1 MRKMILACLAGM
13 PALLAT
19 HSARA
24 EVVQADASMFVT
36 RDSVVVKTD
45 TLATWL
51 MLIKPGEWWNSGHTW
66 SGDAA
71 NLTLTPQGG
80 GCFCE
85 LIPATPTANSPGL
98 AGSAR
103 HMEVVL
109 ADPGKAL
116 RMRGALGP
124 LQSEPVQGVLT
135 ITMKAAD
142 AGGTRIVWE
151 YVVGGVLRYPPE
163 TISKAVDGVMSQ
175 QLGGLADKLGR
186 MESGAV
192 ESDKTKQSGFD
203 PLPSVDAADVGAALD
218 ALASGKLKD
227 GSKEQDSKTDSDAE
241 SETDN
246 AEANDPDAL

>member
-13 PALLAT
+13 PALLTA
-19 HSARA
+19 HGARA
-24 EVVQADASMFVT
+24 EVMQADASLFVT

-66 SGDAA
+66 SGDAT

-85 LIPATPTANSPGL
+85 GIPAKPTANSPGL
-98 AGSAR
+98 AGSAQ

-109 ADPGKAL
+109 AEPGKAL

-142 AGGTRIVWE
+142 EGGTRIVWE
-151 YVVGGVLRYPPE
+151 YVVGGVLRYPPD

-175 QLGGLADKLGR
+175 QLNGLADKLGR
-186 MESGAV
+186 IEAGEDKLDKV
-192 ESDKTKQSGFD
+192 EQDAGSD
-203 PLPSVDAADVGAALD
+203 PLLPDDAADVGAALD
-218 ALASGKLKD
+218 ALANEKLNDEPDKQSGKAD
-227 GSKEQDSKTDSDAE
+227 GNVAP
-241 SETDN
+241 
-246 AEANDPDAL
+246 EAKDPDAL

>member
-1 MRKMILACLAGM
+1 MRKLILACLAGM
-13 PALLAT
+13 PAVLAA
-19 HSARA
+19 HGARA
-24 EVVQADASMFVT
+24 EVMQADASLFVT

-51 MLIKPGEWWNSGHTW
+51 MLIKPGEWWSSGHTW
-66 SGDAA
+66 SGEAA

-85 LIPATPTANSPGL
+85 RIPAKPTANSPGL
-98 AGSAR
+98 AGSAQ

-109 ADPGKAL
+109 AEPGKAL

-135 ITMKAAD
+135 ITMQAAD

-163 TISKAVDGVMSQ
+163 KISKAVDGVMSQ
-175 QLGGLADKLGR
+175 QLNGLANKLGR
-186 MESGAV
+186 IEAEEVKPDKV
-192 ESDKTKQSGFD
+192 EQDAGSD
-203 PLPSVDAADVGAALD
+203 PLLSGDAADVGAALD
-218 ALASGKLKD
+218 ALANEKLNGGLKGQSGK
-227 GSKEQDSKTDSDAE
+227 TDPNAT
-241 SETDN
+241 SE
-246 AEANDPDAL
+246 EKDPDVL

>member
-1 MRKMILACLAGM
+1 MRKTILACLAGM
-13 PALLAT
+13 PALLAA
-19 HSARA
+19 HGARA
-24 EVVQADASMFVT
+24 EVIQADATLFVT

-66 SGDAA
+66 SGDAT

-85 LIPATPTANSPGL
+85 RIPAKPTANSPGL
-98 AGSAR
+98 AGSAQ

-109 ADPGKAL
+109 AEPGKAL

-135 ITMKAAD
+135 VTMKATD
-142 AGGTRIVWE
+142 EGGTRIVWE
-151 YVVGGVLRYPPE
+151 YVVGGVLRYPPD

-175 QLGGLADKLGR
+175 QLNGLADKLGR
-186 MESGAV
+186 IEAGDVQPDKV
-192 ESDKTKQSGFD
+192 EQDTGSVS
-203 PLPSVDAADVGAALD
+203 PLSKDAADVGAALD
-218 ALASGKLKD
+218 ALASERLNDEAKSQGGKVDSNPAPEAKD
-227 GSKEQDSKTDSDAE
+227 PG
-241 SETDN
+241 
-246 AEANDPDAL
+246 AL